1 MAQLSKERVEE
12 IANEVSDELTEE
24 SEFSW
29 PDCWKAVHEIKERL
43 VTQYSVDE
51 EDLDV
56 QEYQLPN
63 EFGHYCL
70 HISYEVTGESLLV
83 DAAFSQFA
91 AETGTPFDVGSSDQ
105 IDDVVVVSPD
115 QYIFSQYKSV
125 I

>member
-1 MAQLSKERVEE
+1 MAQLSKDQVEE
-12 IANEVSDELTEE
+12 IANEVSDELTKE

-43 VTQYSVDE
+43 VKHHSVDGGN
-51 EDLDV
+51 LDI

-91 AETGTPFDVGSSDQ
+91 AEKGTPFDVGSSDQ
-105 IDDVVVVSPD
+105 VDDVVVVSPD
-115 QYIFSQYKSV
+115 QYIFSQYESM